1 MKKSFFAWLVLLF
14 GLVAVT
20 CRAADINP
28 EIVSLGH
35 DTYALTH
42 WATNGFARN
51 TEKLQKLALEDAAA
65 YCTRLHKELKVI
77 STSTDKPAVPLTGF
91 ASAKVVFKAL
101 DANDPEL
108 HTPVPVE
115 SVPGATTLVYAQAP
129 AAPVYAPTPATSAVA
144 ENALPKTATDVLYND
159 IMKLD
164 DLRKRG
170 LLTDEEFQ
178 AQKKKLL
185 EQSK

>member
-1 MKKSFFAWLVLLF
+1 MKTSFFAWLALLF

-28 EIVSLGH
+28 EIVPLGN

-42 WATNGFARN
+42 WATNGFTRN

-65 YCTRLHKELKVI
+65 YCARLHKELKVI

-101 DANDPEL
+101 DANNPEL
-108 HTPVPVE
+108 HAPVPVE
-115 SVPGATTLVYAQAP
+115 SVPGTAT
-129 AAPVYAPTPATSAVA
+129 PVYAPVAATPVVA
-144 ENALPKTATDVLYND
+144 ENPAPKTATDVLYND
-159 IMKLD
+159 VMKLD